1 MLRCMSDEMTDAPAI
16 PPMPPVDLPV
26 PVKSRRRWV
35 VQLAAGVAGLVVG
48 AGGVGLAWGMSG
60 SPVAK
65 PFVLRGSLVL
75 SDPTPTDSNYTGCTG
90 SGGYDDI
97 VPGAAVTV
105 YDAGGKVVANGALG
119 EGRYASTDSTAP
131 CVFKFV
137 VPGVPD
143 GAKFYQV
150 EISHR
155 GKLTVS
161 AAKAKA
167 GTFASS
173 LG

>member
-1 MLRCMSDEMTDAPAI
+1 
-16 PPMPPVDLPV
+16 LP
-26 PVKSRRRWV
+26 
-35 VQLAAGVAGLVVG
+35 LAASVAGLVVG
-48 AGGVGLAWGMSG
+48 AGGVGLVWGMSG
-60 SPVAK
+60 SPAAK

-75 SDPTPTDSNYTGCTG
+75 SDPTPTDSNFTGCTG

-105 YDAGGKVVANGALG
+105 YDAGGRVVANGALG

-131 CVFKFV
+131 CVFKFA